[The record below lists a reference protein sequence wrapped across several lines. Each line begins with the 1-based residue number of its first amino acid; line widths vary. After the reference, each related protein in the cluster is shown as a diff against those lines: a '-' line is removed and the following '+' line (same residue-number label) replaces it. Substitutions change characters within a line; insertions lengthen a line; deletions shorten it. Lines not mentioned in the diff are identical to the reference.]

1 MKKIK
6 HTVYFLCLFSFLFS
20 LTNCKGDGK
29 SEKTKENVTTR
40 ESEIDFL
47 TKEDYGT
54 TPEGEKVEQYTL
66 TNKAGM
72 EVKIITYGG
81 RITSLKVPDK
91 NGEFEDVI
99 LGFDSISQYTSDNPY
114 FGALIGRYGNRIAGG
129 KFSLD
134 GEEYQLPQND
144 GQNSLHG
151 GDKGF
156 DKVVWTA
163 EVPADSTSLVLTYK
177 SKDGEMG
184 YPGNLDV
191 QVTYTLNEDN
201 SLDVD
206 YEAETDKKTVVN
218 LTQHSYFNLTGDFDN
233 TILDHEVVINADQ
246 FLPVDETLIP
256 TGEIRDVEGT
266 PFDFTEAKIVGKEI
280 ETENEQ
286 LKLGLGYDH
295 CWVLDDQSEDMHFA
309 ASAYDPESGRF
320 MVVST
325 TEPGIQFYTGNF
337 LDGTLPQQ
345 GGEGTYAKRS
355 GFCLETQHYPDSPNQ
370 EKFPAVVLNPG
381 EQYSSKTTFKF
392 SVK

>member
-29 SEKTKENVTTR
+29 SEKTEEEISTTK
-40 ESEIDFL
+40 SEIDFL
-47 TKEDYGT
+47 SKENYGT
-54 TPEGEKVEQYTL
+54 TANGEKVEQYTL
-66 TNKAGM
+66 TNEAGM

-91 NGEFEDVI
+91 NDEFEDVI
-99 LGFDSISQYTSDNPY
+99 LGFDSLSQYTSEHPY
-114 FGALIGRYGNRIAGG
+114 FGALIGRYGNRIAEG

-144 GQNSLHG
+144 GENSLHG
-151 GDKGF
+151 GDQGF
-156 DKVVWTA
+156 DKVIWTA
-163 EVPADSTSLVLTYK
+163 EVPSDSTSLILKYT

-191 QVTYTLNEDN
+191 TVTYTLNEDN
-201 SLDVD
+201 SLDVA
-206 YEAETDKKTVVN
+206 YEAESDKKTIVN
-218 LTQHSYFNLTGDFDN
+218 LTQHSYFNLTGNFEE
-233 TILDHEVVINADQ
+233 TILDHEVVINADE

-256 TGEIRDVEGT
+256 TGELRKVEGT
-266 PFDFTEAKIVGKEI
+266 PFDFTEAKKVGKEI

-286 LKLGLGYDH
+286 LQLGKGYDH
-295 CWVLDDQSEDMHFA
+295 CWVLNDQSENMHFA

-320 MVVST
+320 LEVST

-337 LDGTLPQQ
+337 LDGTLPRQ
-345 GGEGTYAKRS
+345 GGEGTYAQRS

-370 EKFPAVVLNPG
+370 EKFPSVVLNPG
-381 EQYSSKTTFKF
+381 EKYNSKTTFKF

>member
-6 HTVYFLCLFSFLFS
+6 HTVYFLCLFCFLFS

-81 RITSLKVPDK
+81 RIASLKVPDK

-280 ETENEQ
+280 EAENEQ

-320 MVVST
+320 MEVST

-345 GGEGTYAKRS
+345 GGYGTYAKRS